1 MAREHCV
8 VCKAT
13 EVDELSIQQNMP
25 ISIGCSTR
33 PIEDDVLSDLTY
45 KICRRCGCAQLT
57 NLIDNEILYKE
68 SHNNTYTTPTWSQ
81 HHKDFSSFILT
92 HSIQNSYL
100 EIGGAP
106 GILAKIIR
114 QENPSCDYT
123 ILDMC
128 DSNPNIEGVSFEHAN
143 CEEFSYSNNCTLL
156 LSHVFEHLYNPLL
169 FLEKIARANVPNV
182 FVSIPNMEHSL
193 HNNSLSFLH
202 VEHTYYIDDF
212 LLRSMFSKYGFVCV
226 QQKKFKNH
234 SLFFHFVASPSCIPI
249 EIPSEYAESL
259 QTKFRNYIQKRDE
272 IFQTI
277 KIPSKFFL
285 VPSGHFGQF
294 MYTKLQ
300 MHKNSMLGF
309 LDNDVSKI
317 GKRLYGTHLYVYPMS
332 EIQKYQGGISVLIHA
347 GPYFSEIKNQL
358 LEYNPSLEIIEISV
372 PSTNE

>member
-1 MAREHCV
+1 MARDHCV
-8 VCKAT
+8 VCKGRELT
-13 EVDELSIQQNMP
+13 ELNLQKNMP

-33 PIEDDVLSDLTY
+33 SIEDDVLSDLSY
-45 KICRRCGCAQLT
+45 KICKGCGCAQLT
-57 NLIDNEILYKE
+57 NLIASEILYKE

-114 QENPSCDYT
+114 EKNPSCEYT
-123 ILDMC
+123 ILDIC
-128 DSNPNIEGVSFEHAN
+128 NSNPNIENVSFEHAN
-143 CEEFSYSNNCTLL
+143 CEEFSYSNTSTLL

-169 FLEKIARANVPNV
+169 FLEKIANANVPNV
-182 FVSIPNMEHSL
+182 FISIPNMEHSL
-193 HNNSLSFLH
+193 HHNSLSFLH
-202 VEHTYYIDDF
+202 VEHTYYIDDL

-226 QQKKFKNH
+226 QQAKFKNH
-234 SLFFHFVASPSCIPI
+234 SMFFHFVASSSCIPI
-249 EIPSEYAESL
+249 EIPNEYTESL
-259 QTKFRNYIQKRDE
+259 QTKFRKYIQYRE
-272 IFQTI
+272 ELFQDI
-277 KIPSKFFL
+277 KIPGKFFL

-300 MHKNSMLGF
+300 KYKDSMLGF

-332 EIQKYQGGISVLIHA
+332 EIKKYEEGVSIVIHA

-358 LEYNPSLEIIEISV
+358 LEYNPSLHFIEISI